1 VQVQYL
7 CPVTPQSR
15 SPSSKKGSRNHS
27 SPRLLARRLAPER
40 LIPLSTIRGRKA
52 IGPSGE
58 QLGTVED
65 AVVRW
70 DGADPYPLVTG
81 VVVKG
86 PQGEVFLPSGA
97 LEPLEKFGPVRMRE
111 SRQLTPFTRRPGELR
126 LVSDILGRQL
136 VDVDGVQVLR
146 AGELYLAFVLGRLR
160 LVATSARHNRFFRSS
175 KPSQRAGLVDWAGV
189 QPFGEP
195 GSELRLQVPHEG
207 LERLRPDELADVLEA
222 LDKHAQEEL
231 TESLEPSR
239 AADALEEMEAAPL
252 EDLLHRVGPKRAAS
266 LVAEMEPDEAAD
278 ALRDMERSEADA
290 ILAQL
295 PSDQAKAITALLGY
309 PESMAGGFMTT
320 AVVRASPTDTVAEV
334 RSLLAAQQEHA
345 GDIDGVAVVDE
356 NGVLLADLGLLPIAI
371 ASPGTP
377 VSELIDDTD
386 PVSVSPEAFLDEVV
400 DRLTQARRPSVLV
413 VDEEGRPIGR
423 VLADDVIDAL
433 REGGLR
439 GRLPWLLH

>member
-1 VQVQYL
+1 
-7 CPVTPQSR
+7 VTPQQR
-15 SPSSKKGSRNHS
+15 DPDNKKGSRNHS
-27 SPRLLARRLAPER
+27 SPRLLVRRLAPER
-40 LIPLSTIRGRKA
+40 LIPLSSLRGRKA

-58 QLGTVED
+58 HLGTVED

-81 VVVKG
+81 IVAKG
-86 PQGEVFLPSGA
+86 PQGELFLPSAA

-111 SRQLTPFTRRPGELR
+111 PRQLTPFTRRPGELR
-126 LVSDILGRQL
+126 LVHDILGRQL

-160 LVATSARHNRFFRSS
+160 LVATSAKHNRFFRRS
-175 KPSQRAGLVDWAGV
+175 KPSLRSRLVDWAGV

-207 LERLRPDELADVLEA
+207 LQRLRPDELADLLEA
-222 LDKHAQEEL
+222 LDTHAQEEL

-252 EDLLHRVGPKRAAS
+252 EDLLHRVGPKRAAA

-295 PSDQAKAITALLGY
+295 SSDQAKAITALLGY

-320 AVVRASPTDTVAEV
+320 ALVKASPADTVAEV

-371 ASPGTP
+371 ASPDTQ

-413 VDEEGRPIGR
+413 VDEEGHPIGR